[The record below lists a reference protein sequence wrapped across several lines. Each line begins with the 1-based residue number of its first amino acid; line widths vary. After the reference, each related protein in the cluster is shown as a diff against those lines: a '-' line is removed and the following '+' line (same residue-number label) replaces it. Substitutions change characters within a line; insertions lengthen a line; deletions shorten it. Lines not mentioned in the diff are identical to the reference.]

1 MKLKLNE
8 IPDEGREYIYT
19 KETGELN
26 EDLRDLIENNSYQVS
41 FFIKPLNSDDF
52 MLNGT
57 VTTKTKEICSLCGE
71 TFHFPTTA
79 KLNEIIIPKPPSEK
93 EREKQSKANHIS
105 EQDENAP
112 SVSEYKGEVF
122 EIGDLVHEAIALSI
136 PFNPKPEKNDKGD
149 CSVCLKS
156 ILTGPF
162 VYDEELSTPVK
173 INPFLAL
180 KDLKL
185 KNTKPN

>member
-19 KETGELN
+19 KSTGELN
-26 EDLRDLIENNSYQVS
+26 DDLRDLVENNNYHVQ
-41 FFIKPLNSDDF
+41 FFIKPLNQNDYV
-52 MLNGT
+52 MNGK

-79 KLNEIIIPKPPSEK
+79 PINEILIPKATDK
-93 EREKQSKANHIS
+93 DHEKQSRANHIS

-112 SVSEYKGEVF
+112 AVSEYKGETF
-122 EIGDLVHEAIALSI
+122 EIGDLIHQVIALSI
-136 PFNPKPEKNDKGD
+136 PFNPKPEQTENGD
-149 CSVCLKS
+149 CIVCLKS
-156 ILTGPF
+156 IPNGTIS
-162 VYDEELSTPVK
+162 YDENISTVEK

>member
-26 EDLRDLIENNSYQVS
+26 EDLRDLIENNQYHVQ
-41 FFIKPLNSDDF
+41 FFIKPLNHKDF
-52 MLNGT
+52 VMNGT

-71 TFHFPTTA
+71 TFHFPTKA
-79 KLNEIIIPKPPSEK
+79 KINEIIIPKTTDK
-93 EREKQSKANHIS
+93 DHEKQSRANHIS

-122 EIGDLVHEAIALSI
+122 EIGDFVHEAVALSI
-136 PFNPKPEKNDKGD
+136 PFNPKPELTEKGD

-156 ILTGPF
+156 LLSSPF
-162 VYDEELSTPVK
+162 VYDENISIVEK
-173 INPFLAL
+173 INPFSAL

-185 KNTKPN
+185 KNSKPN